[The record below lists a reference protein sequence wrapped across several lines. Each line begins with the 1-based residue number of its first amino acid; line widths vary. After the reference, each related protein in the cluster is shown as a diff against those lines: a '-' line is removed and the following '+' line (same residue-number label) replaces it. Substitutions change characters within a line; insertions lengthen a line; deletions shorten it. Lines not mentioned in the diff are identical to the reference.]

1 MTKCD
6 RPKCRRRA
14 YHRGLCWTHY
24 RATTR
29 PRLSAA
35 HARHRLTTWKKAGAT
50 KHQIARATGLH
61 PATIARILGGQQA
74 VNARTAHAIITAEPP
89 QPIGHPAHG
98 AQRRLRALRAAGA
111 TPAELARWTGLSRST
126 ITRITYGNPR
136 QPIGAHTRAV
146 IARTFTAHQADPVR
160 RPPEDIAARMWPLPY
175 EWDDDQLDQRHGKP
189 ETHGH
194 TLKHRYR
201 EYQAGRWPHD
211 PTATPNAAP

>member
-6 RPKCRRRA
+6 RPRCRRRA

-24 RATTR
+24 RHATR
-29 PRLSAA
+29 PRHNAA
-35 HARHRLTTWKKAGAT
+35 HARDRLTRWHKNGTST
-50 KHQIARATGLH
+50 REIARTTGLH
-61 PATIARILGGQQA
+61 HNTIRRILSGQTQIN
-74 VNARTAHAIITAEPP
+74 NATARAIITAEPP
-89 QPIGHPAHG
+89 APTNPPARG

-111 TPAELARWTGLSRST
+111 TPADLTRWTGLSRST

-146 IARTFTAHQADPVR
+146 IARAFTAHQADPVR

-175 EWDDDQLDQRHGKP
+175 EWADEQLDQRHGKP

-194 TLKHRYR
+194 TLKHRWR
-201 EYQAGRWPHD
+201 EYRAGRWPHD
-211 PTATPNAAP
+211 PAAEPDQAT

>member
-6 RPKCRRRA
+6 RPRCRRRA

-24 RATTR
+24 RRTTR
-29 PRLSAA
+29 PRLDAA
-35 HARHRLTTWKKAGAT
+35 HARDRLTTWKKAGAT
-50 KHQIARATGLH
+50 KHAIAKTTGLH

-74 VNARTAHAIITAEPP
+74 INARTAHAIATAEDPAP
-89 QPIGHPAHG
+89 LGQPARG

-111 TPAELARWTGLSRST
+111 TPAELAQWTGITRST

-136 QPIGAHTRAV
+136 QPISTRTHNA

-160 RPPEDIAARMWPLPY
+160 RPPEEIAARMWPLPY
-175 EWDDDQLDQRHGKP
+175 EWDDHALDDPKAKA

-194 TLKHRYR
+194 TLKHRHR
-201 EYQAGRWPHD
+201 EYLAGRWPHD
-211 PTATPNAAP
+211 PATDHSGAA